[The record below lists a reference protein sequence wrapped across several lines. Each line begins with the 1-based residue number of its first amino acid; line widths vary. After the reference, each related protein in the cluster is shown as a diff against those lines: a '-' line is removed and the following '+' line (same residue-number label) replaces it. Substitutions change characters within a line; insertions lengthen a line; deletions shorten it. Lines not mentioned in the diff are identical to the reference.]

1 MKANLIRRYPKM
13 TSDFVYNDMKK
24 ALFNYYVLI
33 RADLKKRWKSLP
45 KMARREAVV
54 SLRYLENVFNNPKKY
69 FSRADTQ
76 GDWNNRAIEYAKAK
90 DIGPVDAFYIVH
102 GPREQFIENVKNACY
117 SSELYHE
124 LYKLAGLMQ
133 NWEYDR
139 TSGRDYVRYNAG
151 RFADEIKKT
160 AERTQRIVDIM
171 DSNPL
176 VRPLKQFVNCFQ
188 R

>member
-1 MKANLIRRYPKM
+1 MQKNLIRRYPQM
-13 TSDFVYNDMKK
+13 TSDLVYNDMKK

-33 RADLKKRWKSLP
+33 RADLKKRWKNLP
-45 KMARREAVV
+45 KMARRDAVV
-54 SLRYLENVFNNPKKY
+54 ALRYLEQVFNDPKKY

-76 GDWNNRAIEYAKAK
+76 ASWNNRAVEYAKAK
-90 DIGPVDAFYIVH
+90 GITAVDAFYIVH
-102 GPREQFIENVKNACY
+102 SPRDQFAENVKNACY
-117 SSELYHE
+117 SSEFYRE

-139 TSGRDYVRYNAG
+139 TSNRASFRDNAP
-151 RFADEIKKT
+151 RFANEIKKT
-160 AERTQRIVDIM
+160 AERTQKLVDIM

-176 VRPLKQFVNCFQ
+176 VRPLKQLVYNFQ

>member
-1 MKANLIRRYPKM
+1 MQKNLIRRYPQM
-13 TSDFVYNDMKK
+13 TSDLVYNDIKR

-33 RADLKKRWKSLP
+33 RADLKKRWKTLP
-45 KMARREAVV
+45 KIARRDAVV
-54 SLRYLENVFNNPKKY
+54 ALRYLEGVFNNPKKY

-76 GDWNNRAIEYAKAK
+76 GDWNNRAVEYAKEN
-90 DIGPVDAFYIVH
+90 DIGAVDAFYIVH
-102 GPREQFIENVKNACY
+102 GPREQFAENVKNACF
-117 SSELYHE
+117 SSELYHN
-124 LYKLAGLMQ
+124 LYKLAGLIQ

-139 TSGRDYVRYNAG
+139 TSNLEYVRGNAP

-160 AERTQRIVDIM
+160 AQHTQQVVDIT

-176 VRPLKQFVNCFQ
+176 VRPLKQLLYNFQ